1 MAFRVIYITFSE
13 VYGVMHIIRTY
24 RGNHII
30 RRMSIGKG
38 CELGHIVGY
47 RVDAIYIIYIAHF
60 PDL

>member
-1 MAFRVIYITFSE
+1 MAFRVIYITFL
-13 VYGVMHIIRTY
+13 GVGSDMYIIRTY
-24 RGNHII
+24 QGNHII

-47 RVDAIYIIYIAHF
+47 RVNAIYIIYIAHF